1 MKIKKHANSRMRRNK
16 CSKSRK
22 GNNKGRGRLTKTRR
36 MRGRGPFSRLS
47 GLFGS
52 AATTARTH
60 DPSAGYAGK
69 PEPVS
74 NMPFEDS
81 YGSGTYTGN
90 VVKLPNGFM
99 SRQGMGKMTYADGTM
114 YFGEYQGN
122 KRNGTGTIYRTGT
135 TIKDIPGMYDTATE
149 IRWNDDKP
157 IMNSTY
163 VKKCYQN
170 DVFHF
175 EIPVYYGETI
185 AYPEFSARADDAI
198 GLGGSINPVQIQKDL
213 QQADLRLAQFADAM
227 PKKPA
232 QSPPPPVQ
240 TRNYD
245 DLSPEDRE
253 KRAFLVA
260 DTQNSITKFDKLVK
274 PNPNIKSRVKY

>member
-1 MKIKKHANSRMRRNK
+1 MKVKKHANSRMRRR
-16 CSKSRK
+16 SKIRTGRK
-22 GNNKGRGRLTKTRR
+22 RDRRCLTKTRR
-36 MRGRGPFSRLS
+36 MRGRGF
-47 GLFGS
+47 GTWFGFGS
-52 AATTARTH
+52 ADTAADTAATTARTH

-198 GLGGSINPVQIQKDL
+198 GLGGSINPVQIQEDL

-227 PKKPA
+227 PKKTVQP
-232 QSPPPPVQ
+232 SPPPVQ

-245 DLSPEDRE
+245 DTLSPEDKA
-253 KRAFLVA
+253 KRAILVA
-260 DTQNSITKFDKLVK
+260 DTQNSIARFDKLFQPK
-274 PNPNIKSRVKY
+274 PY